1 MLRRVRR
8 VLLARRLKGVPVKA
22 FVTGSRV
29 YGAPT
34 RKSDIDLVVMT
45 TPAQIEALRELA
57 DADDPLHKPTE
68 WSDPG
73 PMDDVGGLTASLKFG
88 NLNLI
93 CVTGHIGYGVW
104 LTGTKELAKLAADRG
119 RPVTRD
125 EAVLHF
131 RALRE
136 KHGLR
141 RKPRD

>member
-1 MLRRVRR
+1 M
-8 VLLARRLKGVPVKA
+8 KA
-22 FVTGSRV
+22 FATGSRV

-34 RKSDIDLVVMT
+34 RGSDIDLVVMVN
-45 TPAQIEALRELA
+45 PDQIEVLKELA
-57 DADDPLHKPTE
+57 DADDPLHKPKE

-88 NLNLI
+88 KLNLI
-93 CVTGHIGYGVW
+93 LVTGHIGYGVW
-104 LTGTKELAKLAADRG
+104 LQGTKELAKLAADRG
-119 RPVTRD
+119 TPVTRD

-141 RKPRD
+141 RKPGE